1 MNESLVIEERGRD
14 IPYLDLS
21 KELAVPSFLAR
32 VLATRGVANK
42 SEIDL
47 SLNLLVGPDR
57 LPGVDQGAS
66 RLVKAISDGERILV
80 VGDFDADGATASALV
95 VSVLTAMGVADVDYL
110 VPNRFEFGYGLTPEI
125 VAIAAKREPALIIT
139 VDNGVSSVEGV
150 QVAKKLGIEGVIT
163 DHHLPPKE
171 LPEAAAIVNPTLQGT
186 TFESPILAGVGV
198 A

>member
-32 VLATRGVANK
+32 VLATRGVTNK

-66 RLVKAISDGERILV
+66 RLVQAINDGERILV
-80 VGDFDADGATASALV
+80 VGDFDADGATALS
-95 VSVLTAMGVADVDYL
+95 
-110 VPNRFEFGYGLTPEI
+110 
-125 VAIAAKREPALIIT
+125 LIHI
-139 VDNGVSSVEGV
+139 
-150 QVAKKLGIEGVIT
+150 
-163 DHHLPPKE
+163 
-171 LPEAAAIVNPTLQGT
+171 
-186 TFESPILAGVGV
+186 
-198 A
+198 